1 MCVILDAN
9 MFGEFKNQDNE
20 DMQPVWNWLDKKN
33 GKIIYSDTE
42 KFKSEWLKGGMKEQ
56 MRTLTQAGKLKYVPA
71 QEVEKKADELRDKIK
86 SDDPHIIALAMIEK
100 VKVLI
105 VQRLPD
111 TPRTGKRRNPRG
123 ADPKLQEDF
132 KKLVGGNVYIT
143 KSHSHLLTKDTCP

>member
-1 MCVILDAN
+1 MCAILDAN
-9 MFGEFKNQDNE
+9 CFSKFRDQDNE
-20 DMQPVWNWLDKKN
+20 DMKPVQNWVDKKN

-71 QEVEKKADELRDKIK
+71 QEVEKKADELIDKIE
-86 SDDPHIIALAMIEK
+86 SDDPHIIALAMIAK

-111 TPRTGKRRNPRG
+111 TPRTGKRRNSRG
-123 ADPKLQEDF
+123 ADPRLQEDF